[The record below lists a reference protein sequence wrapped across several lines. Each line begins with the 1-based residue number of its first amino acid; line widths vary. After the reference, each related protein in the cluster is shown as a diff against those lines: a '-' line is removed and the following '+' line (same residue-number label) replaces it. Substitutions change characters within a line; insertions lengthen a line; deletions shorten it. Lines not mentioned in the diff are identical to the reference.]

1 MTANE
6 LRRLYIDFFVERGHK
21 EIPSASLIPENDP
34 SVLFTTAGMHPLV
47 PYLMGES
54 HPLGKR
60 LVSCQKCLRT
70 GDIDEVGDKTH
81 LTFFEMLGNWSLND
95 YFKKESIGFSHEF
108 LTKVLKI
115 PQEKI
120 AVTCFAGDESAPRD
134 TESAKIW
141 QDLGYPAERIFF
153 YGKKENWWGPA
164 GTTGPC
170 GPDTE
175 IFYVHD
181 VPPCGPDCGPACGC
195 GKYVEIWNN
204 VFMQFNKDKDGNFTP
219 LGRHNVDTGLGFERA
234 FCFVNGVDSVYDTE
248 LFRPIIDKISEL
260 TGTSYK
266 TSNQRAYR
274 IIADHLRAST
284 FVLGDDRG
292 VAPSNVD
299 QGYILRRLIRRAYRY
314 LAQMN
319 APANAMAEIAN
330 VVIENYKDIYPELER
345 NRDFVIKSL
354 NREEEIFSRTLESGM
369 KIAKKYLQD
378 VTNNKLAARD
388 AFKLYDTFGFPLELT
403 QELAR
408 EYGIDVDVYGFHK
421 LFAEHQEKSR
431 AGAEQKFKG
440 GLSDDSVETA
450 RLHTAAHL
458 MLAALRRTLGPS
470 VMQKGSNITPERLRF
485 DVSFDRKIEP
495 AELARVEE
503 IVNAAIAANV
513 PVVCTEMPLDE
524 ARASGAVGVFGDK
537 YGEVVKVYKMG
548 EWSNEI
554 CGGPHASNTGELGR
568 FKILK
573 EESSAAGVRR
583 IKAVLLPKE

>member
-6 LRRLYIDFFVERGHK
+6 LRRLYIDFFVKRGHK
-21 EIPSASLIPENDP
+21 EIASASLIPENDP

-70 GDIDEVGDKTH
+70 GDIDEVGDKSH

-108 LTKVLKI
+108 LTKVLNI

-120 AVTCFAGDESAPRD
+120 AVTCFAGDETAPRD

-141 QDLGYPAERIFF
+141 SDLGYPDERIFF

-175 IFYVHD
+175 IFYIND
-181 VPPCGPDCGPACGC
+181 RPDCGPNCGPACGC

-204 VFMQFNKDKDGNFTP
+204 VFMQFNKDKDGKIVP
-219 LGRHNVDTGLGFERA
+219 LGHHNVDTGLGFERV
-234 FCFVNGVDSVYDTE
+234 FCFINGVSSVYDTE
-248 LFRPIIDKISEL
+248 LFKPIIEKISEL
-260 TGTSYK
+260 TNTKYEPD
-266 TSNQRAYR
+266 NYRAYR
-274 IIADHLRAST
+274 IIADHLRAAT
-284 FVLGDDRG
+284 FIMGDDRG
-292 VAPSNVD
+292 IAPSNVD

-319 APANAMAEIAN
+319 APTGAMTKIAR
-330 VVIENYKDIYPELER
+330 VVIEKYKDIYPELDR
-345 NRDFVIKSL
+345 NQEFVINSL

-369 KIAKKYLQD
+369 KIAKKYLENVKDNQ
-378 VTNNKLAARD
+378 LAAPD
-388 AFKLYDTFGFPLELT
+388 AFKLYDTFGFPLEFT
-403 QELAR
+403 QELAN
-408 EYGIDVDVYGFHK
+408 EYGVSVDTEGFHK
-421 LFAEHQEKSR
+421 LYAEHQEKSR

-440 GLSDDSVETA
+440 GLSNDSVETR

-458 MLAALRRTLGPS
+458 MMAALRRVLGES
-470 VMQKGSNITPERLRF
+470 VMQKGANITPERLRF
-485 DVSFDRKIEP
+485 DVSFDRRIEP
-495 AELARVEE
+495 DELAQVEK
-503 IVNAAIAANV
+503 IVNDAIAAAV
-513 PVVCTEMPLDE
+513 PVECTEMPIE
-524 ARASGAVGVFGDK
+524 AARASGAVGVFGDR
-537 YGEVVKVYKMG
+537 YGEIVKVYKMG

-583 IKAVLLPKE
+583 IKAVLLPKD

>member
-6 LRRLYIDFFVERGHK
+6 LRRLYIDFFVKRGHK

-54 HPLGKR
+54 HPLGQR

-70 GDIDEVGDKTH
+70 GDIDEVGNNTH
-81 LTFFEMLGNWSLND
+81 LTFFEMLVNWSLND
-95 YFKKESIGFSHEF
+95 YFKKESVGFTHEF
-108 LTKVLKI
+108 LTKVLNI

-134 TESAKIW
+134 IETAKIW
-141 QDLGYPAERIFF
+141 SDLGYPQEHIFF

-164 GTTGPC
+164 GITGPC

-175 IFYVHD
+175 IFYIND
-181 VPPCGPDCGPACGC
+181 KPDCGPNCGPACNC

-204 VFMQFNKDKDGNFTP
+204 VFMQFNKDKDGNYIP

-234 FCFVNGVDSVYDTE
+234 FCFVNGVSSVYDTE
-248 LFRPIIDKISEL
+248 LFKPIIDKISEL
-260 TGTSYK
+260 TNTKYEPDNYK
-266 TSNQRAYR
+266 AYR

-314 LAQMN
+314 LSQMN
-319 APANAMAEIAN
+319 APSNSMAQIAK
-330 VVIENYKDIYPELER
+330 VVIKNYKDVYPELER
-345 NRDFVIKSL
+345 NQQFVINSL
-354 NREEEIFSRTLESGM
+354 NREEEMFSRTLESGM
-369 KIAKKYLQD
+369 KIAKKYLENATD
-378 VTNNKLAARD
+378 KKLAAVD
-388 AFKLYDTFGFPLELT
+388 AFKLYDTFGFPLEFT
-403 QELAR
+403 QELAT
-408 EYGIDVDVYGFHK
+408 EYGVSVDTDGFHK
-421 LFAEHQEKSR
+421 LYTEHQEKSR

-440 GLSDDSVETA
+440 GLSDDSIETR

-458 MLAALRRTLGPS
+458 MLAALRRVLGDS
-470 VMQKGSNITPERLRF
+470 IMQKGSNITPDRLRF
-485 DVSFDRKIEP
+485 DVSFNRRIEP
-495 AELARVEE
+495 EELAEVEK
-503 IVNAAIAANV
+503 IVNEAIAAAV
-513 PVVCTEMPLDE
+513 PVECTEMPIE
-524 ARASGAVGVFGDK
+524 QARASGAIGVFGDR
-537 YGEVVKVYKMG
+537 YGEIVKVYKMG
-548 EWSNEI
+548 DWSNEI
-554 CGGPHASNTGELGR
+554 CGGPHAANTGELGR

-583 IKAVLLPKE
+583 IKAVLL

>member
-6 LRRLYIDFFVERGHK
+6 LRRLYIDFFIKRGHK
-21 EIPSASLIPENDP
+21 EIASASLIPENDP

-47 PYLMGES
+47 PYLLGES

-70 GDIDEVGDKTH
+70 GDIDEVGDNTH

-108 LTKVLKI
+108 LTQVLKI

-120 AVTCFAGDESAPRD
+120 AVTCFAGDESVPRD

-141 QDLGYPAERIFF
+141 ESLGYPKERIFF

-175 IFYVHD
+175 IFYIHD
-181 VPPCGPDCGPACGC
+181 KPDCGPNCGPACNC

-204 VFMQFNKDKDGNFTP
+204 VFMQFNKDKDGNYVP
-219 LGRHNVDTGLGFERA
+219 LNHHNVDTGLGFERV
-234 FCFVNGVDSVYDTE
+234 FCLINGLASVYDTE
-248 LFRPIIDKISEL
+248 LFKPIIDKISEL
-260 TGTSYK
+260 THTKYESENCK
-266 TSNQRAYR
+266 AYR

-284 FVLGDDRG
+284 FVLGDNRG
-292 VAPSNVD
+292 IAPSNVD

-314 LAQMN
+314 LSQMN
-319 APANAMAEIAN
+319 APAKSMAEIAN
-330 VVIENYKDIYPELER
+330 VVIEKYKDIYPELEK
-345 NRDFVIKSL
+345 NKDFVIKSL
-354 NREEEIFSRTLESGM
+354 NHEEEIFSRTLESGM
-369 KIAKKYLQD
+369 KIAKKYLEN
-378 VTNNKLAARD
+378 VTDNKLAAKD
-388 AFKLYDTFGFPLELT
+388 AFKLYDTFGFPLEFT
-403 QELAR
+403 QELAM
-408 EYGIDVDVYGFHK
+408 EHGIDVDVDGFHK

-440 GLSDDSVETA
+440 GLSDESVETA

-458 MLAALRRTLGPS
+458 MMAALRRVLGPT
-470 VMQKGSNITPERLRF
+470 VMQKGANITPERLRF
-485 DVSFDRKIEP
+485 DVSFDRRIEP
-495 AELARVEE
+495 DELAAVEK
-503 IVNAAIAANV
+503 IVNDAIAAAV
-513 PVVCTEMPLDE
+513 PVVCDEMPLNQ
-524 ARASGAVGVFGDK
+524 ARESGAIGIFDNK
-537 YGEVVKVYKMG
+537 YGDRVKVYTMG
-548 EWSNEI
+548 EWSKEI
-554 CGGPHASNTGELGR
+554 CGGPHASNTGELGK

-583 IKAVLLPKE
+583 IKAVLVKE

>member
-6 LRRLYIDFFVERGHK
+6 LRRLYIDFFVKRGHK

-54 HPLGKR
+54 HPLGQR

-70 GDIDEVGDKTH
+70 GDIDEVGNNTH

-95 YFKKESIGFSHEF
+95 YFKKESVGFTHEF
-108 LTKVLKI
+108 LTKVLNI

-134 TESAKIW
+134 IETAKIW
-141 QDLGYPAERIFF
+141 SDLGYPQEHIFF

-164 GTTGPC
+164 GITGPC

-175 IFYVHD
+175 IFYIND
-181 VPPCGPDCGPACGC
+181 KPDCGPNCGPACNC

-204 VFMQFNKDKDGNFTP
+204 VFMQFNKDKDGNYIP

-234 FCFVNGVDSVYDTE
+234 FCFVNGVSSVYDTE
-248 LFRPIIDKISEL
+248 LFKPIIDKISEL
-260 TGTSYK
+260 TNTKYEPDNYK
-266 TSNQRAYR
+266 AYR

-314 LAQMN
+314 LSQMN
-319 APANAMAEIAN
+319 APSNSMAQIAK
-330 VVIENYKDIYPELER
+330 VVIKNYKDVYPELER
-345 NRDFVIKSL
+345 NQQFVINSL
-354 NREEEIFSRTLESGM
+354 NREEEMFSRTLESGM
-369 KIAKKYLQD
+369 KIAKKYLENATD
-378 VTNNKLAARD
+378 KKLSAVD
-388 AFKLYDTFGFPLELT
+388 ALELYDTFGFPLEFT
-403 QELAR
+403 RELAT
-408 EYGIDVDVYGFHK
+408 EYGVSVDTDGFHK
-421 LFAEHQEKSR
+421 LYAEHQEKSR

-440 GLSDDSVETA
+440 GLSDDSIETR

-458 MLAALRRTLGPS
+458 MLAALRRVLGDS
-470 VMQKGSNITPERLRF
+470 IMQKGSNITPERLRF
-485 DVSFDRKIEP
+485 DVSFNRRIEP
-495 AELARVEE
+495 EELAEVEK
-503 IVNAAIAANV
+503 IVNEAIAAAV
-513 PVVCTEMPLDE
+513 PVECTEMPIE
-524 ARASGAVGVFGDK
+524 QARASGAIGVFGDR
-537 YGEVVKVYKMG
+537 YGEIVKVYKMG
-548 EWSNEI
+548 DWSNEI
-554 CGGPHASNTGELGR
+554 CGGPHAANTGELGR

-583 IKAVLLPKE
+583 IKAVLL

>member
-6 LRRLYIDFFVERGHK
+6 LRRLYIDFFIQRGHK

-47 PYLMGES
+47 PYLLGES

-134 TESAKIW
+134 TESAQIW
-141 QDLGYPAERIFF
+141 ADLGYPAERIFF

-175 IFYVHD
+175 IFYVND
-181 VPPCGPDCGPACGC
+181 VPPCGPNCGPACGC

-219 LGRHNVDTGLGFERA
+219 LGRHNVDTGLGFERV
-234 FCFVNGVDSVYDTE
+234 FCLINGAASVYDTE
-248 LFRPIIDKISEL
+248 LFRPIIEKISEL
-260 TGTSYK
+260 TDTRYEISKYK
-266 TSNQRAYR
+266 AYR

-284 FVLGDDRG
+284 FILGDDRG

-314 LAQMN
+314 LSQMG
-319 APANAMAEIAN
+319 APSKSMAAIAD
-330 VVIENYKDIYPELER
+330 VVIENYKDLYPELER
-345 NRDFVIKSL
+345 NREFVIKSI

-369 KIAKKYLQD
+369 KIAKKYLQE
-378 VTNNKLAARD
+378 VTGNTLGARD
-388 AFKLYDTFGFPLELT
+388 TFKLYDTFGFPLEFT

-408 EYGIDVDVYGFHK
+408 EYGIDVDVAGFHK

-503 IVNAAIAANV
+503 IVNAAIDANV
-513 PVVCTEMPLDE
+513 PVVCTEMPLDA

>member
-6 LRRLYIDFFVERGHK
+6 LRRLYIDFFVKRGHK

-54 HPLGKR
+54 HPLGQR

-70 GDIDEVGDKTH
+70 GDIDEVGDATH

-108 LTKVLKI
+108 LTQVLKI

-141 QDLGYPAERIFF
+141 GDLGYPKERIFF

-175 IFYVHD
+175 IFYIHD
-181 VPPCGPDCGPACGC
+181 KPDCGPNCGPACGC

-204 VFMQFNKDKDGNFTP
+204 VFMEFNKDKDGNYIP

-234 FCFVNGVDSVYDTE
+234 FCFVNGVPSVYDTE
-248 LFRPIIDKISEL
+248 LFKPIIDKISEL
-260 TGTSYK
+260 TNTKYEPNNYK
-266 TSNQRAYR
+266 AYR

-284 FVLGDDRG
+284 FILGDDRG
-292 VAPSNVD
+292 IAPSNVD

-314 LAQMN
+314 LTQMN
-319 APANAMAEIAN
+319 APANSMANIAK
-330 VVIENYKDIYPELER
+330 VVIEKYKDIYPELER
-345 NRDFVIKSL
+345 NQEFVINSL

-369 KIAKKYLQD
+369 KIAKKYLENVQ
-378 VTNNKLAARD
+378 NNQLAAAD
-388 AFKLYDTFGFPLELT
+388 AFRLYDTFGFPLEFT
-403 QELAR
+403 QELAT
-408 EYGIDVDVYGFHK
+408 EYGVSVDADGFHK
-421 LFAEHQEKSR
+421 LYMEHQEKSR

-440 GLSDDSVETA
+440 GLSDDSIETR

-458 MLAALRRTLGPS
+458 MLAALRRVLGDS

-485 DVSFDRKIEP
+485 DVSFNRRIEP
-495 AELARVEE
+495 AELAEVEK
-503 IVNAAIAANV
+503 IVNEAIADAV
-513 PVVCTEMPLDE
+513 PVECKEMPLDE
-524 ARASGAVGVFGDK
+524 ARASGAIGVFGDK
-537 YGEVVKVYKMG
+537 YGEIVKVYKMG
-548 EWSNEI
+548 KWSNEI
-554 CGGPHASNTGELGR
+554 CGGPHANNTGELGR

-573 EESSAAGVRR
+573 EESSSAGVRR
-583 IKAVLLPKE
+583 IKAVLIQDK

>member
-6 LRRLYIDFFVERGHK
+6 LRRLYIDFFVKRGHK

-54 HPLGKR
+54 HPLGQR

-70 GDIDEVGDKTH
+70 GDIDEVGNNTH

-95 YFKKESIGFSHEF
+95 YFKKESVGFTHEF
-108 LTKVLKI
+108 LTKVLNI

-134 TESAKIW
+134 IETAKIW
-141 QDLGYPAERIFF
+141 SDLGYPQEHIFF

-164 GTTGPC
+164 GITGPC

-175 IFYVHD
+175 IFYIND
-181 VPPCGPDCGPACGC
+181 KPDCGPNCGPACNC

-204 VFMQFNKDKDGNFTP
+204 VFMQFNKDKDGNYIP

-234 FCFVNGVDSVYDTE
+234 FCFVNGVSSVYDTE
-248 LFRPIIDKISEL
+248 LFKPIIDKISEL
-260 TGTSYK
+260 TKTKYEPDNYK
-266 TSNQRAYR
+266 AYR

-314 LAQMN
+314 LSQMN
-319 APANAMAEIAN
+319 APSNSMAQIAK
-330 VVIENYKDIYPELER
+330 VVIKNYKDVYPELER
-345 NRDFVIKSL
+345 NQQFVINSL
-354 NREEEIFSRTLESGM
+354 NREEEMFSRTLESGM
-369 KIAKKYLQD
+369 KIAKKYLENATD
-378 VTNNKLAARD
+378 KKLTAAD
-388 AFKLYDTFGFPLELT
+388 AFKLYDTFGFPLEFT
-403 QELAR
+403 QELAT
-408 EYGIDVDVYGFHK
+408 EYGVSVDAEGFHK
-421 LFAEHQEKSR
+421 LYAEHQEKSR

-440 GLSDDSVETA
+440 GLSDDSIETR

-458 MLAALRRTLGPS
+458 MLAALRRVLGDS
-470 VMQKGSNITPERLRF
+470 IMQKGSNITPERLRF
-485 DVSFDRKIEP
+485 DVSFNRRIEP
-495 AELARVEE
+495 EELAEVEK
-503 IVNAAIAANV
+503 IVNEAIAAAV
-513 PVVCTEMPLDE
+513 PVECVEMPIE
-524 ARASGAVGVFGDK
+524 QARASGAIGVFGDR
-537 YGEVVKVYKMG
+537 YGEIVKVYKMG
-548 EWSNEI
+548 DWSKEI
-554 CGGPHASNTGELGR
+554 CGGPHAANTGELGR

-583 IKAVLLPKE
+583 IKAVLL